1 MKYND
6 NGIWKDLTVKVSDTL
21 PIGTVI
27 PFAGNTVPSDWMV
40 CDGSAISRTV
50 YSTLFGVIG
59 TSFGEGDG
67 ETTFNIP
74 DLQGKVA
81 VGVDSEDT
89 DFDTLGET
97 GGEKTH
103 TLTVDEMPSH
113 NHELGYSNASVELV
127 ANGID
132 KGEAGRGTTSS
143 SPKWYTFNAGGGQSH
158 NNLQPYQVVNYIIK
172 ATKTVTGEYISETLP
187 IGTELDFDGEV
198 SDIPD
203 GWEQTTDVNTY
214 STNEIQTGKT
224 WVDGKPIYRK
234 TLTGNT
240 GSARVNVQ
248 QSILTDS
255 TIDVV
260 TNAEGVCKN
269 KTASSKAYIL
279 AFSDTLALVY
289 DTAGSNI
296 NQLILF
302 MNNSSAATFDY
313 WITIEYTKKTDQ
325 GGNS

>member
-40 CDGSAISRTV
+40 CDGSAISRTI

-97 GGEKTH
+97 GGEKEH
-103 TLTVDEMPSH
+103 TLTIAEMPRHSH
-113 NHELGYSNASVELV
+113 DMPKASGSDVYRYV
-127 ANGID
+127 ASSGDRCTVDNVW
-132 KGEAGRGTTSS
+132 TTLA
-143 SPKWYTFNAGGGQSH
+143 TGGNQPH
-158 NNLQPYQVVNYIIK
+158 NIMQPYQVVNYIIK
-172 ATKTVTGEYISETLP
+172 VTKTVTGEYISETLP
-187 IGTELDFDGEV
+187 IGTELEFNGEAT
-198 SDIPD
+198 DIPD
-203 GWEQTTDVNTY
+203 GWEQAVNPNLFSTTEEVKTG
-214 STNEIQTGKT
+214 EI
-224 WVDGKPIYRK
+224 WIDGRYIYRK
-234 TLTGNT
+234 VFTQTVASYTTATIDLSSLGFYEAWVDQGNT
-240 GSARVNVQ
+240 F
-248 QSILTDS
+248 TH
-255 TIDVV
+255 
-260 TNAEGVCKN
+260 
-269 KTASSKAYIL
+269 Y
-279 AFSDTLALVY
+279 
-289 DTAGSNI
+289 AGRPS
-296 NQLILF
+296 
-302 MNNSSAATFDY
+302 SSAAVFYAASNDYGLCYLNASGVLTLNNSNGNARTFFV
-313 WITIEYTKKTDQ
+313 TIKYTKASDQ

>member
-6 NGIWKDLTVKVSDTL
+6 NGIWKDLTVKISDTL

-40 CDGSAISRTV
+40 CDGSAISRTI

-103 TLTVDEMPSH
+103 TLSVSEIPAHSH
-113 NHELGYSNASVELV
+113 TPTSGNFCTTGSGAKNNLV
-127 ANGID
+127 ASGS
-132 KGEAGRGTTSS
+132 AYAQTSTTAN
-143 SPKWYTFNAGGGQSH
+143 TGGGQAH

-187 IGTELDFDGEV
+187 IGTELEFNGETT
-198 SDIPD
+198 DIPD
-203 GWEQTTDVNTY
+203 GWQQTTDVNTY
-214 STNEIQTGKT
+214 STNEIKTGKT

-240 GSARVNVQ
+240 GSARVNAQ
-248 QSILTDS
+248 YTLLTDAN
-255 TIDVV
+255 IDNI
-260 TNAEGVCKN
+260 TNAEGFCKN
-269 KTASSKAYIL
+269 LTSQQKNINL
-279 AFSDTLALVY
+279 LFSDTISLVY
-289 DTAGSNI
+289 DTAGTNI
-296 NQLILF
+296 NKLILF
-302 MNNSSAATFDY
+302 MNNSSAASFDY
-313 WITIEYTKKTDQ
+313 AITIEYTKKTD
-325 GGNS
+325 